1 MGYGNGSTRGR
12 STNDPSL
19 HEWTMDSITETL
31 KSSPD
36 ATFGDVLYELSFL
49 GLANSFEEDELYDMY
64 EDAKS
69 SVMDSEEA

>member
-1 MGYGNGSTRGR
+1 
-12 STNDPSL
+12 
-19 HEWTMDSITETL
+19 MDSITETL